1 MRYLYLCSAALWL
14 LSCGGG
20 GSGSSPAYTPSEKE
34 QLRMEMTLVTPRW
47 QAAADSV
54 ERWTAAAGGR
64 LLRREKEA
72 QRWHF
77 YAIAIP
83 VAQAK
88 PFVEQVRTLGEVLSE
103 RTSLESVTQ
112 AYTDLEARLQSK
124 EEAIARI
131 RSLME
136 RSTSPSDILKAERAM
151 QELLSE
157 RDELRSRFEAMRQQ
171 VQTVQLDLTLR
182 NPRYVDYSEGGS
194 YFSQLLR
201 SIEAGWE
208 GFVYFTF
215 AVAYLWW
222 LWLLL
227 AILIWWLRRQKKRI
241 ATAAPPKKDAG
252 DPAAGPP
259 APTA

>member
-1 MRYLYLCSAALWL
+1 MRHLPWIVAAIFLS
-14 LSCGGG
+14 SCGGG
-20 GSGSSPAYTPSEKE
+20 SSSSPAYTDRSEKDRM
-34 QLRMEMTLVTPRW
+34 RMEMTLVAHRW

-54 ERWTAAAGGR
+54 ERWAASAGAR

-72 QRWHF
+72 QSSYF
-77 YAIAIP
+77 YSIALP

-88 PFVEQVRTLGEVLSE
+88 SFIERVRTLGEVISE
-103 RTSLESVTQ
+103 RTSLENLTR

-131 RSLME
+131 RDLMQ
-136 RSTSPSDILKAERAM
+136 RSTSPSDILSAERAM

-157 RDELRSRFEAMRQQ
+157 RDELRSRFAAMQEQ

-182 NPRYVDYSEGGS
+182 NPRYVEYSEGGS

-201 SIEAGWE
+201 SVRAGWE

-222 LWLLL
+222 LWILL
-227 AILIWWLRRQKKRI
+227 AAGIWWLRRRNRR
-241 ATAAPPKKDAG
+241 AVTAALLQKEAKG
-252 DPAAGPP
+252 PAAGPP
-259 APTA
+259 ESTA